1 MATYDDGKAI
11 QDFFRKK
18 LGDKIEVEQYGATIT
33 PKGKKLSP
41 GCYTCKSGSWICI
54 YIGVS
59 CNLKCLSCPQTS
71 RHDQK
76 EFIWA
81 NGGNDDIHS
90 LEDLKRVIEKN
101 KRIKGLSF
109 SGGEPFLYLNKVYE
123 WLDFINENF
132 ADLNLYLWIYTN
144 GMKVTKD
151 ACLKLKEKG
160 IKEIR
165 FDFSATNYSDKIFQ
179 KIKYCKDIFDKVCV
193 EVPVEPWKTD
203 KLLEVLPKLNS
214 IGLDYLNLH
223 ELSICEDNRARLID
237 GGYIDP
243 KLVYQSRA
251 GDHYLP
257 SILDAYKIIEFIESN
272 KLNIIYNDCSAR
284 NMVNQALGWQ
294 YQRNRQ
300 NPNYV
305 WEDWEDFLGR
315 AEKDGNTP

>member
-1 MATYDDGKAI
+1 MANYEDGKAI
-11 QDFFRKK
+11 QDFFRGK
-18 LGDKIEVEQYGATIT
+18 LKDKIEVSQHGATIV
-33 PKGKKLSP
+33 PKGKKLST
-41 GCYTCKSGSWICI
+41 GCYCCKTGTWICI

-59 CNLKCLSCPQTS
+59 CNLKCISCPQIS
-71 RHDQK
+71 RHSEK

-90 LEDLKRVIEKN
+90 LEDLKRVLDKNRRIE
-101 KRIKGLSF
+101 GLSF

-123 WLDFINENF
+123 WLDFINENYS
-132 ADLNLYLWIYTN
+132 DLNLYLWIYTN

-165 FDFSATNYSDKIFQ
+165 FDLSATNYSDKIIQ
-179 KIKYCKDIFDKVCV
+179 KIKYCKGIFEKVCV
-193 EVPVEPWKTD
+193 EIPVEPWKTN
-203 KLLEVLPKLNS
+203 KLLETLPKLDE

-223 ELSICEDNRARLID
+223 ELAICEDNRERLIA

-243 KLVYQSRA
+243 ALIYYARS

-257 SILDAYKIIEFIESN
+257 SIFDAYRIIEFIEDN
-272 KLNIIYNDCSAR
+272 NLNIIYNDCSAR
-284 NMVNQALGWQ
+284 NMVNQAMGWQ

-300 NPNYV
+300 NPDYV
-305 WEDWEDFLGR
+305 WEDWEDFIVR
-315 AEKDGNTP
+315 AEQDGNTP